1 MVITSVESSIK
12 TGKRFRMLRMSD
24 STRES
29 VSEFA
34 RMKLGFRE
42 RQIAGLV
49 LAIAHIA
56 IDIDNTLPYGDCW
69 AELG

>member
-1 MVITSVESSIK
+1 
-12 TGKRFRMLRMSD
+12 MLRMSD